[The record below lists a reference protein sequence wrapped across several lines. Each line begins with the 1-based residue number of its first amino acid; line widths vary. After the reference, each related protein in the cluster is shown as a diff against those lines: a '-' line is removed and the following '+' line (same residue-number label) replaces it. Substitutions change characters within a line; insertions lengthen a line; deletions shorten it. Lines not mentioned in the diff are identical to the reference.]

1 MEVAKVSVNGQ
12 VTLPIEL
19 RRKLGINAGDKV
31 AFIQDGDK
39 YIIVNSSLLAVKEA
53 QQAFAG
59 EAERIGLKN
68 EDDVVALIR
77 EVRGK

>member
-1 MEVAKVSVNGQ
+1 MEVAKVSINGQ